1 MYAKIASRE
10 SFIDQA
16 SAGNYTLCMSSEKD
30 LLGPLQKYWG
40 YDAFRPLQ
48 ENIVK
53 SLLGGRDTCVVMPTG
68 GGKSLCYQLPAA
80 ILQDKT
86 VIVVSPLIALMQ
98 DQVAQLTQMGIPSA
112 LLNSTL
118 GGDEQSR
125 VQRKAIE
132 GAYRLLYLSP
142 ERLAREDTIGW
153 LRRVPVSF
161 FAIDEAH
168 CISEW
173 GHEFRPEYR
182 QLSSLRK
189 HFAGQ
194 PIAAFTAS
202 ATRRVRHDIIAQLAL
217 RDPDKYIA
225 SFHRPN
231 LNYIVKECVGK
242 TQDELLIR
250 AMRKY
255 ADSNV
260 IVYAPTIARVE
271 ETVDFLGEQG
281 ISAIGY
287 HGKMDSDTRRQN
299 QERWMSDEVRVLVGT
314 VAFGLGI
321 NKAAVRAVIHL
332 SLPKSIEQY
341 YQEAGRAGR
350 DGEPADCI
358 LLWQKRDVGLL
369 TYFVQQL
376 SDPTEKQRAWQRYHE
391 IRDFV
396 EGQTCRH
403 HQICSHFGENRKWNS
418 CGACDV
424 CVGEPEWLGAASTAK
439 KATKRK
445 AAAAVAGARGVTAF
459 PVKESRREPT
469 NIPFAD
475 VRRSS
480 AAAGIDPELR
490 EFLREWRRTA
500 ARERGTAAY
509 IVMHDTSLDELCR
522 VRPRS
527 LSELRGVS
535 GFGDK
540 KTEMYG
546 QGILDAL
553 EEFRCGVRAAQV
565 EEKKP
570 KPVEETKQLLTEGR
584 TLEEIAQTR
593 GRQFSSVVNLIVG
606 LMERGEVEFQARWVD
621 AEKQTQIEKACALLG
636 FERMKPL
643 KEALPP
649 EITYEEIRLVAAH
662 LRIEKENE
670 SQALPSGAG
679 EN

>member
-1 MYAKIASRE
+1 MDHAL
-10 SFIDQA
+10 
-16 SAGNYTLCMSSEKD
+16 AGNYTLCMSSDTE
-30 LLGPLQKYWG
+30 LLAALRQYWG

-80 ILQDKT
+80 ILQEKT

-118 GGDEQSR
+118 AGDEQSR

-142 ERLAREDTIGW
+142 ERLAREDTVAW
-153 LRRVPVSF
+153 LKRVPISF

-189 HFAGQ
+189 HFAEL

-202 ATRRVRHDIIAQLAL
+202 ATRQVRHDIIAQLAL
-217 RDPDKYIA
+217 RAPDKYIA

-231 LNYIVKECVGK
+231 LQYIVKECVGK

-250 AMRKY
+250 AMRRY

-271 ETVDFLGEQG
+271 ETVDFLAEQG
-281 ISAIGY
+281 IAAIGY

-332 SLPKSIEQY
+332 SLPKSIEQF

-376 SDPTEKQRAWQRYHE
+376 TDPAEKQRAWQRYHE

-424 CVGEPEWLGAASTAK
+424 CSGEPEWLGAAAPAK
-439 KATKRK
+439 KASKRK
-445 AAAAVAGARGVTAF
+445 AAAAASGAAGATAF
-459 PVKESRREPT
+459 RASQSRREPT
-469 NIPFAD
+469 HIPLAD
-475 VRRSS
+475 VRKSS

-490 EFLREWRRTA
+490 DYLREWRRRIA
-500 ARERGTAAY
+500 KERGTAAF

-522 VRPRS
+522 VRPGS
-527 LSELRGVS
+527 LNELRGVS

-546 QGILDAL
+546 QGILEAL
-553 EEFRCGVRAAQV
+553 AEFGRGARAQLL

-570 KPVEETKQLLTEGR
+570 RPVEETKQLLTEGR

-593 GRQFSSVVNLIVG
+593 GRQFSSVVNLIVE
-606 LMERGEVEFQARWVD
+606 LMERGEVEFQSSWVD
-621 AEKQTQIEKACALLG
+621 AEKQAQIEKACALLG
-636 FERMKPL
+636 FERIKPL
-643 KEALPP
+643 KESLPP
-649 EITYEEIRLVAAH
+649 EITYEEIRLVAAR

-670 SQALPSGAG
+670 SQILASGAG